1 MCLPS
6 LRYFQVIGK
15 GRRGSNH
22 TLHLWSTCRS
32 SARGTCKACRICSG
46 QQICQTVTSCILVYN
61 PGISGMAHVI
71 QTTSQMSNTN
81 HCHGNSIPGNKRVLY
96 RNTCFHKKCAHMY
109 SPAQRARGVLR
120 SPVIGLTVFLVR
132 ARGVAL
138 GGPQTK
144 STARAARL
152 QPGSRPADSPRAV
165 LLLCAPSGGASDE
178 GTWDSVPPAHHM
190 GWLPLQNG

>member
-1 MCLPS
+1 MCWPS

-81 HCHGNSIPGNKRVLY
+81 RCHGNSNPGNKRVLY
-96 RNTCFHKKCAHMY
+96 RNTCFHKKCVHTYNVQSVPRTSGIPHSRQPDAPDMSRAEPQQRPWRAALMRGHPPLGACRM
-109 SPAQRARGVLR
+109 ARARIGTQCHLR
-120 SPVIGLTVFLVR
+120 
-132 ARGVAL
+132 L
-138 GGPQTK
+138 G
-144 STARAARL
+144 A
-152 QPGSRPADSPRAV
+152 
-165 LLLCAPSGGASDE
+165 C
-178 GTWDSVPPAHHM
+178 
-190 GWLPLQNG
+190 